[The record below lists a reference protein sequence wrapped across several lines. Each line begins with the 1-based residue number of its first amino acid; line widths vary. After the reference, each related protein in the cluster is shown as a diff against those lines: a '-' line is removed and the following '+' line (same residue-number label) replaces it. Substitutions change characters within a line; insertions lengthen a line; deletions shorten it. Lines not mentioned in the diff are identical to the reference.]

1 MYENGNCMYEEC
13 FSAKEK
19 AFVRHVSDSSDALCS
34 QYEMAM
40 VDAVSAVDENF
51 CISTQQ
57 KA

>member
-51 CISTQQ
+51 CIST
-57 KA
+57 